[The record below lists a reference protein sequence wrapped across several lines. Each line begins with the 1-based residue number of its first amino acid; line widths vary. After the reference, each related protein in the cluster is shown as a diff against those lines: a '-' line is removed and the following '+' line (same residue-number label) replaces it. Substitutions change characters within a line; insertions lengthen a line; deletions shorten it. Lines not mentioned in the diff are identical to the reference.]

1 MKRLVWFRRDLRVL
15 DNPALWHACQASN
28 GNSSNDT
35 YNDVIAVSFI
45 CRQQWRQHGM
55 GERLIQLTI
64 NALAQ
69 LKQQLRALNIPL
81 LIIDSD
87 TFSNQQDALKI
98 LCTNLEIDQI
108 YFNYEYEINEINRD
122 LTFSRWAEN
131 NHARSPQLFCYHDQ
145 CIIPPGQV
153 LNKQQQMFKV
163 YSPFRK
169 AWCQHFPQFQRP
181 PLNQPEVIQ
190 NNHFLTEKAES
201 TITSISANMAA
212 ETLSNTTDAREMA
225 DPLWPVNEEQAHQ
238 QLQDFLQQRV
248 ANYHN
253 GRDFPAKP
261 ATSRLSCYLSIGLL
275 STRQCLYSAWQMN
288 ACMLTDGEPGLNS
301 WINEIIWREFYRHLL
316 VAFPDLNKHKAF
328 KQDTESVPWRYSK
341 TDFDAWCQGKTG
353 YPIVDAAQR
362 QLLQTGW
369 MHNRLRMISAMFL
382 TKHLLIDWRWGE
394 AWFAEHLVDFDLA
407 SNNGGWQWSAST
419 GADGAPYFRI
429 FNPTTQ
435 SQKFDSEG
443 EFIAQFVP
451 ELAKLPAKSR
461 HQPNAIQR
469 SQCGYANEIVEHKFA
484 RLRAL
489 AAFKGEALL
498 IQPGVAEAAP
508 ETDLFILTGADTV
521 SSEKA

>member
-1 MKRLVWFRRDLRVL
+1 MKRMVWFRRDLRVH
-15 DNPALWHACQASN
+15 DNPALWHACQ
-28 GNSSNDT
+28 GNDGQHV
-35 YNDVIAVSFI
+35 DVIAVSFI
-45 CRQQWRQHGM
+45 CRKQWRQHGM
-55 GERLIQLTI
+55 GDRLIQLTI
-64 NALAQ
+64 NAMKHLE
-69 LKQQLRALNIPL
+69 QQLQALNIPL

-87 TFSNQQDALKI
+87 TFSDNTQALQTLCTDLKI
-98 LCTNLEIDQI
+98 DQL

-122 LTFSRWAEN
+122 MALNHWADN
-131 NHARSPQLFCYHDQ
+131 NRAFSPQLFCYHDQ

-169 AWCQHFPQFQRP
+169 AWCQHFPQFQQP
-181 PLNQPEVIQ
+181 PLNKPVQITS
-190 NNHFLTEKAES
+190 NHFVTKE
-201 TITSISANMAA
+201 A
-212 ETLSNTTDAREMA
+212 ETAVNLLVSQTSAEKLGDEASAEEA
-225 DPLWPVNEEQAHQ
+225 VDSLWPINEELAHQ
-238 QLQDFLQQRV
+238 QLQNFLQQR
-248 ANYHN
+248 ASDYHN
-253 GRDFPAKP
+253 WRDFPAKP
-261 ATSRLSCYLSIGLL
+261 ATSRLSCYLSLGLL
-275 STRQCLYSAWQMN
+275 SGRQCLYSAWQMN
-288 ACMLTDGEPGLNS
+288 ACMLTDGEPGLNG

-328 KQDTESVPWRYSK
+328 KPDTESVPWRYSK

-362 QLLQTGW
+362 QLLETGW

-394 AWFAEHLVDFDLA
+394 SWFASHLVDFDLA

-429 FNPTTQ
+429 FNPITQ
-435 SQKFDSEG
+435 SQKFDPDG

-451 ELAKLPAKSR
+451 ELATLPVKAR

-489 AAFKGEALL
+489 AAFKGEGLL
-498 IQPGVAEAAP
+498 TQPGVDEAPP
-508 ETDLFILTGADTV
+508 ETDLFTLTGAGAV